1 MRCERSAASP
11 PASSWRCCL
20 LCRQLCCRRSPLCFS
35 KVLKARALP
44 PDRVGPGIVRG
55 AWLRGGCLHS
65 CGGKARAPTGSLCL
79 LHWLAAGAPAW
90 SGLHRHCLLPAGA
103 STRPPLLLWWL
114 LSARPASTGASF
126 LWWQLPARAT
136 LWSCR
141 PCSRKALGLSL
152 GLRCGQSSGLTAAAA
167 CQPCVLPVLDG
178 WHQQSPQA
186 HKLPGRSRRR
196 LDLLSRRPHHSSKL
210 CEETCYWAT
219 PVTPL
224 VDADSAQQRLN

>member
-90 SGLHRHCLLPAGA
+90 SGFHRHCLLPAGA

-114 LSARPASTGASF
+114 LSARLASTGASF

-152 GLRCGQSSGLTAAAA
+152 GLRCGQSSGLTGAAA

-196 LDLLSRRPHHSSKL
+196 LDLLSRRPRHSSKL
-210 CEETCYWAT
+210 CEETC
-219 PVTPL
+219 PL
-224 VDADSAQQRLN
+224 GHTSNSTG

>member
-1 MRCERSAASP
+1 MRCEKKCCPP
-11 PASSWRCCL
+11 PASSWRCCF

-44 PDRVGPGIVRG
+44 PDRVGLGIVRG
-55 AWLRGGCLHS
+55 AWLRGGCLHK
-65 CGGKARAPTGSLCL
+65 CGGKARAPMGSLRL
-79 LHWLAAGAPAW
+79 LHWLPAGAPT
-90 SGLHRHCLLPAGA
+90 RHCLLPAGA

-152 GLRCGQSSGLTAAAA
+152 GLRCGQWSDSGGGVPTMRPPCPGWLAPAVAAGA
-167 CQPCVLPVLDG
+167 
-178 WHQQSPQA
+178 QA
-186 HKLPGRSRRR
+186 PWKEQAQTGP
-196 LDLLSRRPHHSSKL
+196 
-210 CEETCYWAT
+210 
-219 PVTPL
+219 PL
-224 VDADSAQQRLN
+224 APPAP